1 MECNNATPTLDLKVS
16 NHYHASIQR
25 NEKRKSK
32 ENCATCTTVTGEE
45 IKPFKGRREAFLA
58 FSQPSSRLDCHHSPT
73 FTWKMKSKQ
82 HSHTFLDKKL
92 LKNYSLAPQTI
103 ITHRTR
109 LCDSQ
114 VVYVHVHVHCVRV
127 HVRVH

>member
-45 IKPFKGRREAFLA
+45 TKPKGKKRGFLGLLPTKFPA
-58 FSQPSSRLDCHHSPT
+58 GLSSFANIHVEDEI
-73 FTWKMKSKQ
+73 
-82 HSHTFLDKKL
+82 
-92 LKNYSLAPQTI
+92 QTA
-103 ITHRTR
+103 
-109 LCDSQ
+109 
-114 VVYVHVHVHCVRV
+114 
-127 HVRVH
+127 